1 MDLRETFA
9 TNLRRLRNAKG
20 MSQDALA
27 YESEISRSYLS
38 QIEKGKYNV
47 SIEIIGRLAD
57 ALKAEPEEFLRRP
70 GKRARLANG

>member
-38 QIEKGKYNV
+38 QIEKGKYYV
-47 SIEIIGRLAD
+47 SIEVIGRLAD
-57 ALKAEPEEFLRRP
+57 ALKAEPEEFLKRP
-70 GKRARLANG
+70 KRGRG